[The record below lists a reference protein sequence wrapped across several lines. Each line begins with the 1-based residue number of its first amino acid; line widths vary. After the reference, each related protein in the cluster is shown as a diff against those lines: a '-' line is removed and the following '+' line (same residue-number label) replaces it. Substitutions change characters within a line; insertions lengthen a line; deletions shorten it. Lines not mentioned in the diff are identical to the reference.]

1 MHKTTLVI
9 IVFISG
15 LIFGALVLNLW
26 SAETSPF
33 KAPLP
38 AAPNAPMSSW
48 SSSVA
53 GLFSTELAN
62 LTRSFSWLIA
72 KFLSFICRLTSLGSS
87 SSDQLK

>member
-33 KAPLP
+33 KALLGLGWT
-38 AAPNAPMSSW
+38 ALFLI
-48 SSSVA
+48 
-53 GLFSTELAN
+53 GLFFAEKN
-62 LTRSFSWLIA
+62 ENN
-72 KFLSFICRLTSLGSS
+72 
-87 SSDQLK
+87 